1 MSGPPDP
8 SQPDQM
14 TAMVEQIVMGILAD
28 PTRLPDQFTSWL
40 ATYSSLTA
48 QSGPQP
54 VIGAA
59 VESQSGPPA
68 VSGLF

>member
-40 ATYSSLTA
+40 ATYSALTA

-54 VIGAA
+54 AIGAA
-59 VESQSGPPA
+59 LVTASGPPP
-68 VSGLF
+68 VIGP